1 MTATPVRLATADNET
16 TRSQLV
22 AAGAVAVNGSAEAS
36 TPTTRMGPPRARSET
51 VPAEPA
57 ETALSPARAALAQH
71 LTHLTKLTGDLE
83 RVSKP
88 VDRLRAQL
96 AEAMAELQ
104 KAESNL
110 ATIDAEH
117 SARIAEAAR
126 LDAGSVEPPGSTDA
140 EAAIERSRRNVNSIR
155 QALAE
160 CSNDQQRAHANLEA
174 AKTAFDQLAL
184 RIFVEE
190 HDVRLEAWARAR
202 DLYFISEVELL
213 GLHEAIGQHARDLQD
228 KVPGAGLPWFQRL
241 EALRPPW
248 TLAHG
253 HVTERSP
260 RAIMASASRWAAVL
274 IKLKSDPSATF

>member
-1 MTATPVRLATADNET
+1 MSRIANLDTYTPPPAF
-16 TRSQLV
+16 
-22 AAGAVAVNGSAEAS
+22 AGHGTVAVNGSADAA
-36 TPTTRMGPPRARSET
+36 TPACRVGPPRARG
-51 VPAEPA
+51 EPA
-57 ETALSPARAALAQH
+57 SNPVLSPARTALAEHLQH
-71 LTHLTKLTGDLE
+71 LLKLTGDLE

-88 VDRLRAQL
+88 VDRLRTQL
-96 AEAMAELQ
+96 SEATSDLQ
-104 KAESNL
+104 KAERNL
-110 ATIDAEH
+110 ATLDAEH

-140 EAAIERSRRNVNSIR
+140 EAAIERSRRNCNSIR
-155 QALAE
+155 QALTE
-160 CSNDQQRAHANLEA
+160 CSNDQQRAHANLEG
-174 AKTAFDQLAL
+174 AKGGFDQMAL

-190 HDVRLEAWARAR
+190 HDERLEAWARAR
-202 DLYFISEVELL
+202 DLYYIAEVELL

-260 RAIMASASRWAAVL
+260 RAIMASASRWGAVL
-274 IKLKSDPSATF
+274 DRLKRGDASATF